1 MARVVIQDLTKTFG
15 NTVAVS
21 DFSIEIEDGEFF
33 TLLGP
38 SGCGKTTLLRCI
50 AGFIHVTRGKIYIGD
65 RLVSS
70 EDRRSFVPP
79 ENRNL
84 GMVFQSYAVWP
95 HMNVFKNIAY
105 PLKIKKLPEK
115 EIQRNVLR
123 ILELL
128 KLVDFQHRYPNELS
142 GGQQQRVAL
151 GRALIMNPEVLLLD
165 EPLSNLDAKL
175 REEMRFELK
184 ELQKRIGVTIVYVT
198 HDQSEAMVMSRRI
211 VVMENGKVHQIGTP
225 YEIYKNPQNQFVA
238 NCIGKSNFIAGE
250 LFDVRNNTLLL
261 RIGERE
267 VVGVESREK
276 PQKKQFIVMV
286 RHHNVEI
293 MKKKLQDTVPAK
305 VKLSTYLGD
314 RFVYEI
320 EVGTETI
327 RAEVHEDQFFKEG
340 EDVFIRLK
348 NPVVF

>member
-1 MARVVIQDLTKTFG
+1 MARVVIQDLTKKFG

-50 AGFIHVTRGKIYIGD
+50 AGFIHVTMGKIYIGD

-70 EDRRSFVPP
+70 EDKRSFVPP

-184 ELQKRIGVTIVYVT
+184 ELQRRIGVTIVYVT

-238 NCIGKSNFIAGE
+238 NFIGKSNFIAGE